1 MTLGPDAHAPA
12 RIIAPAV
19 VNPSCLSFYPPACRP
34 IRAAFLY
41 LICINEKLI
50 GKLNAY

>member
-19 VNPSCLSFYPPACRP
+19 VNPSCLSFIHRLPPDSGG
-34 IRAAFLY
+34 FLY